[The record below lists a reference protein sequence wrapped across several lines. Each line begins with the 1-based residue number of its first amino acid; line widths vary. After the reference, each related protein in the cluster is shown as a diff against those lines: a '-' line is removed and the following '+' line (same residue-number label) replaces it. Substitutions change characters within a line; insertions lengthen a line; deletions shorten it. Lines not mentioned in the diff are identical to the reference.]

1 MRISDWSS
9 DVCSSDL
16 LGDFDSRIK
25 RAPRSAQVAREH
37 CDGKIGPAA
46 HFVYFVDWLIGRFEY
61 IAGLRDQIPSRR
73 EADDTDLVGVDLE
86 RTGARANQAYRTL
99 AVLQRKEVLG
109 RHCTMAALII
119 MVVAF
124 GNAVFVEHA
133 NSSS

>member
-73 EADDTDLVGVDLE
+73 EAADTDLAGVDLE
-86 RTGARANQAYRTL
+86 LTGARAHQTYRTL
-99 AVLQRKEVLG
+99 GVLQRTEVARKSVVQGQRVSVRVNIVGTG
-109 RHCTMAALII
+109 RLKKKIK
-119 MVVAF
+119 
-124 GNAVFVEHA
+124 
-133 NSSS
+133 